1 MLFSSYILCINS
13 TQKINNIKTKTY
25 SCTSYKTLEEAEQNA
40 KGEASYMIY
49 PVIAT
54 NKLATVATDK
64 EK

>member
-1 MLFSSYILCINS
+1 MFSSYILCINS
-13 TQKINNIKTKTY
+13 TKKINNIK
-25 SCTSYKTLEEAEQNA
+25 CTSYKTLEEAEQNA

-54 NKLATVATDK
+54 NKSATVATDK